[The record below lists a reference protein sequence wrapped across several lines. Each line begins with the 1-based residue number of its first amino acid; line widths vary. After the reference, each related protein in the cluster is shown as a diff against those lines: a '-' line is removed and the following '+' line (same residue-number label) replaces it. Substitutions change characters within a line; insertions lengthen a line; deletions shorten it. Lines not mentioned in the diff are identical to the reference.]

1 VTIRVLVA
9 DDHDLVRTGLAM
21 ILDAQPDIE
30 VIAQAADGREAV
42 ALARRLKPD
51 VCLFDIRMPGIDGIE
66 ATRQLAGPD
75 VADPVAVVVITT
87 FDLDEYVHGA
97 LKAGARGFLLKD
109 AGPALLVQA
118 IHAAADGD
126 ALIAPNVTVRLL
138 ETFANP
144 ASSRPAQ
151 PIEPL
156 TDREEQ
162 VLLSV
167 ASGTHQRRGRRRAL
181 HQPLHREDAPG
192 EPDAQARCTEPGRDR
207 DVGLRDRPRPTV
219 TRLHTNGRNRQKG
232 RALTPGH
239 ATCGWFRG
247 RGLGPEGARLVP
259 FSRVASPFSTTW
271 AAISRSLVL
280 RSCETRRSPSATTV
294 IHLCGCRSPSR
305 RRGTPSSVGTAW
317 AAPQPGVLDH
327 GAGTASAAPSAS
339 GTPKPPHQLW
349 CARPMRVWH
358 RCGRT
363 ATAVHLQIDIA
374 AGRELAEESA

>member
-42 ALARRLKPD
+42 ALARRLEPD

-75 VADPVAVVVITT
+75 VADPMAVVVITT

-118 IHAAADGD
+118 IHAAANGD

-144 ASSRPAQ
+144 VNSRPAQ

-162 VLLSV
+162 VLLAV
-167 ASGTHQRRGRRRAL
+167 AQGFTNSEVAAELYISLSTVKTHLASLMRKLGA
-181 HQPLHREDAPG
+181 
-192 EPDAQARCTEPGRDR
+192 
-207 DVGLRDRPRPTV
+207 
-219 TRLHTNGRNRQKG
+219 RNRVEIAMWAYETG
-232 RALTPGH
+232 RVQ
-239 ATCGWFRG
+239 R
-247 RGLGPEGARLVP
+247 
-259 FSRVASPFSTTW
+259 
-271 AAISRSLVL
+271 
-280 RSCETRRSPSATTV
+280 
-294 IHLCGCRSPSR
+294 
-305 RRGTPSSVGTAW
+305 
-317 AAPQPGVLDH
+317 
-327 GAGTASAAPSAS
+327 
-339 GTPKPPHQLW
+339 
-349 CARPMRVWH
+349 
-358 RCGRT
+358 
-363 ATAVHLQIDIA
+363 
-374 AGRELAEESA
+374 